1 MGIFSADATSCRC
14 GTELQEDLLRL
25 SDCPSGNRGNSILP
39 PPAQKLVHSL
49 LLPNGPGALPL
60 QGGILCPLPP
70 PRSPGCRATAT
81 NENRCSLI
89 MYSDSVGYLFDVRSM
104 ISRHI
109 LLLWYGHFQNPALSS
124 SLFVVPSAFR
134 LQNHSPETLSTM
146 CSLMNL

>member
-1 MGIFSADATSCRC
+1 MPSPSAMVLYFSRDQETFTLTFAEGVAVPQILALLCCCRTMWSPMICGNLIFAVASVWVNVKAAET
-14 GTELQEDLLRL
+14 
-25 SDCPSGNRGNSILP
+25 
-39 PPAQKLVHSL
+39 
-49 LLPNGPGALPL
+49 
-60 QGGILCPLPP
+60 
-70 PRSPGCRATAT
+70 ATAT

-89 MYSDSVGYLFDVRSM
+89 IYSDSVGYLFDVRSM

-124 SLFVVPSAFR
+124 SLLAVPSAFR